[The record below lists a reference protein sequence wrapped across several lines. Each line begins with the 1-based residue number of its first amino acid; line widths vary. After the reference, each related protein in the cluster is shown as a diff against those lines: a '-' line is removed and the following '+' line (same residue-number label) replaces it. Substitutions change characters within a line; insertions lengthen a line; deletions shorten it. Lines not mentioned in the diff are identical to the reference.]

1 MSKHTYVIKQSNRKQ
16 NNKATKVGK
25 QLTKSEILSE
35 ESRWKE
41 KEIHYMYL
49 CKMTLSY
56 MRS

>member
-49 CKMTLSY
+49 CKMALSY